1 MFLKH
6 SRSQDARRFERTA
19 GRPPLYWDNYPVN
32 DVAMGF
38 ELHVGP
44 YLGRDPR
51 LATASRGIVANPM
64 ELFEASRIPL
74 ATIADFLRDP
84 EPLFAAA
91 RLTEEE
97 ADMVRR
103 RDWQAMIHYGVI
115 FFMLEKLGAVVG
127 ASNLHIYA
135 AMRGQTLDE
144 FQKTRNAQVTYGVGG
159 NDPAKNAF
167 DQPKA

>member
-1 MFLKH
+1 MTGVQTCALPIL
-6 SRSQDARRFERTA
+6 T
-19 GRPPLYWDNYPVN
+19 
-32 DVAMGF
+32 
-38 ELHVGP
+38 
-44 YLGRDPR
+44 
-51 LATASRGIVANPM
+51 
-64 ELFEASRIPL
+64 IPEWRKQ
-74 ATIADFLRDP
+74 FRENP
-84 EPLFAAA
+84 EPLFAESGLTQEEI
-91 RLTEEE
+91 RL
-97 ADMVRR
+97 VRDL
-103 RDWQAMIHYGVI
+103 DWRGMIHYGVI